1 MLIFAEGIFEG
12 ESHVVHPSLQNLS
25 GCVRVP
31 LTPPKDVPVDLHI
44 KAFVGYRNRW
54 VLWCDLCWSLELWD
68 QETAIMWFCACPIGS
83 APLISGCLISLSY
96 WKESWDA
103 FLKTDT
109 PVALALFQTKS
120 KCSEMLC
127 CVLVVPLGKE
137 CTFVQEMFYCGYVEG
152 IKRWRDS
159 IVSSLRDWALDGGC
173 SGRSTWTLWRHS
185 FVSQAIK

>member
-54 VLWCDLCWSLELWD
+54 VLWCRICWSPELWD
-68 QETAIMWFCACPIGS
+68 QETAIMWLHACPMES
-83 APLISGCLISLSY
+83 APLIPGCLTSLCY

-103 FLKTDT
+103 FFKTLMHLWHW
-109 PVALALFQTKS
+109 VLFQTKS
-120 KCSEMLC
+120 KSSGIIVICS
-127 CVLVVPLGKE
+127 VLVLPLGKE
-137 CTFVQEMFYCGYVEG
+137 CTFVQEMSYCRCVEG
-152 IKRWRDS
+152 IKRCRDS
-159 IVSSLRDWALDGGC
+159 ILSSLRGDP
-173 SGRSTWTLWRHS
+173 
-185 FVSQAIK
+185 SQAIT